1 MGEPTQ
7 LPAPPPP
14 PPGPFYRV
22 VEVRANGSER
32 LLQEFPYTVD
42 NLADEQAK
50 RATVRRHTP
59 APGSR
64 KGYGSGSTAPT
75 TRARSTRRKT
85 LVADSTVNR

>member
-50 RATVRRHTP
+50 RAQS
-59 APGSR
+59 AA
-64 KGYGSGSTAPT
+64 YA
-75 TRARSTRRKT
+75 RARVAEGLRVRIYSSDDQGKIDPAKD
-85 LVADSTVNR
+85 LGADSAVNV